1 MTNYH
6 SREIVPRL
14 REALEDMPV
23 VVLTGPRQA
32 GKSTLLQLDPAFSKR
47 RYATFDD
54 YATLDAA
61 QRDPET
67 FLEGGPLTLDEV
79 QRFPEILSAVKHSV
93 DRNRRPGHFLLSG
106 SANLRL
112 LKNVTESLAGR
123 AVYLDLQPFTARE
136 AEGRTSRPPV
146 LRDLLQGIP
155 PEGKARPFDFGT
167 VLKGGMPSVILGE
180 VKKPEIWFKGYVQT
194 YLERDLRDLSQVGD
208 LAGFRRLMKLAALR
222 TGGILSLSDLAR
234 DAKMNVMTLSRY
246 LSLLETSFL
255 IRRLP
260 PYLGNQTSRLV
271 KSPKL
276 YFTDSGLAA
285 HLTGL
290 DPSQEDHPLKGVLLE
305 NWVAQ
310 NLLALSEA
318 LFPESGGF
326 YWNIQGRY
334 EVDFILESG
343 KRTLAVEVKWGSRPK
358 AEDLRGLEAF
368 LKSQEEPVT
377 GVLATTGRE
386 TLPLGK
392 NLWAVPINL
401 LLA

>member
-6 SREIVPRL
+6 PREITPRL
-14 REALEDMPV
+14 LEALENMPV
-23 VVLTGPRQA
+23 VALTGPRQA
-32 GKSTLLQLDPAFSKR
+32 GKSTLLQLDPAFKKR
-47 RYATFDD
+47 RYASFDD
-54 YATLDAA
+54 FATLDAA

-79 QRFPEILSAVKHSV
+79 QRFPEILLAVKRAV
-93 DRNRRPGHFLLSG
+93 DRHRRPGQFLLSG

-112 LKNVTESLAGR
+112 LKSVSESLAGR
-123 AVYLDLQPFTARE
+123 AVYMELQPFTARE
-136 AEGRTSRPPV
+136 ARKRTSFPPV
-146 LRDLLQGIP
+146 LGSLLQGIP
-155 PEGKARPFDFGT
+155 PEGKAEAFDFET
-167 VLKGGMPSVILGE
+167 VLRGGMPSVILGE
-180 VKKPEIWFKGYVQT
+180 VKKPGIWFQGYVQT

-208 LAGFRRLMKLAALR
+208 LAGFRRLMRLAALR

-246 LSLLETSFL
+246 ISLLETSFL

-260 PYLGNQTSRLV
+260 PYLGNPTSRLV
-271 KSPKL
+271 KSSKL

-285 HLTGL
+285 HLTGMSA
-290 DPSQEDHPLKGVLLE
+290 SQGDHPLKGALLE

-318 LFPESGGF
+318 VLPDAGGF
-326 YWNIQGRY
+326 YWNIQGRH

-343 KRTLAVEVKWGSRPK
+343 QRTLAVEVKWGSRPRK
-358 AEDLRGLEAF
+358 DDLRGLEAF
-368 LKSQEEPVT
+368 LKAQAGPAM
-377 GVLATTGRE
+377 GILATTGRE

-392 NLWAVPINL
+392 NLWAVPITHL
-401 LLA
+401 IS